1 MQILNE
7 LNNLFSTTS
16 NSAENLDFYK
26 KLFSIQADSTCKDI
40 YDAISSKN
48 SQCTENEVYNLPVFQ
63 LESYFHDFST
73 SKVSHY

>member
-7 LNNLFSTTS
+7 INNLFSTTS

-48 SQCTENEVYNLPVFQ
+48 SQCTENEVYNLPIFQ
-63 LESYFHDFST
+63 LESYFYDFST